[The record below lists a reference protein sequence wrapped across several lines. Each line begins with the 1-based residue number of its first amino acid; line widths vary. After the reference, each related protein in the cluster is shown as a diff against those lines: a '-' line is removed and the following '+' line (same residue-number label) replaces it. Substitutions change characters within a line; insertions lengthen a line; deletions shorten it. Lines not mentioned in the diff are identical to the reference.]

1 MASGIDSE
9 AKVLSILDNIKSQGA
24 KEETSD
30 DKKKCTKNIISKKK
44 TEANVMRGIPK
55 SGRFWKSKKE
65 RFNTIVKTKGIRL
78 NFEKKTAL
86 RIELQKTKEL
96 SRQIIAEVNE
106 KEQAKKE
113 RRRENIRRTLE
124 NKKKS
129 EVVQVISNTKKLK
142 RMKKKQLRFIEKR
155 DTTKTVATNK
165 SE

>member
-24 KEETSD
+24 KEETPNNKEYNIKEASN
-30 DKKKCTKNIISKKK
+30 KK
-44 TEANVMRGIPK
+44 EENVMRGIPK